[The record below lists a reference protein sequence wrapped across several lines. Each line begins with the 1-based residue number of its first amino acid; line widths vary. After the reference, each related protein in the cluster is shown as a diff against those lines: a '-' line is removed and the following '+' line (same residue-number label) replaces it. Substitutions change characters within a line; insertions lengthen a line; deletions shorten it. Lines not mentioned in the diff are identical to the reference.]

1 MLLALDTSTL
11 TLSLALVERDGTAAA
26 PGPVAVIASAD
37 HHPPARQSELLP
49 ATIEAMLSGAGVTL
63 GALDGIA
70 VGLGPGSF
78 TGLRIGVATAKA
90 LAYATGLRVGGA
102 SSLAAMALAG
112 PEGVPLLVTSVAR
125 RDDLYL
131 GHYLRRG
138 GTLETLSPETAMS
151 PEELAQ
157 AVLASPDALL
167 LGPALQGY
175 GERLCEL
182 GVPAARMIAGVNFA
196 RAANVAALTR
206 LPAVQSAEDL
216 FALEPNY
223 VRASEPERNPKFPPL
238 PGPPPVARIREV

>member
-11 TLSLALVERDGTAAA
+11 TLSLALVKRRGPVAS
-26 PGPVAVIASAD
+26 PGPVDVIAAVD

-49 ATIEAMLSGAGVTL
+49 AAIESLLAEAGVSLGSLSGL
-63 GALDGIA
+63 A

-90 LAYATGLRVGGA
+90 LAYATGLRVSGA
-102 SSLAAMALAG
+102 SSLAAMALEG

-138 GTLETLSPETAMS
+138 DSLEVLSPETALS
-151 PEELAQ
+151 PEALAER
-157 AVLASPDALL
+157 VLSMPDAKV

-175 GERLCEL
+175 GARLREL
-182 GVPAARMIAGVNFA
+182 GVPESQLFAGVDYA
-196 RAANVAALTR
+196 RAANVATLTAIPDAQTR
-206 LPAVQSAEDL
+206 EAL

-238 PGPPPVARIREV
+238 PGPPPVARIRES

>member
-11 TLSLALVERDGTAAA
+11 TLSVALVARRGPGLA
-26 PGPVAVIASAD
+26 PGPVDVIASED

-49 ATIEAMLSGAGVTL
+49 SAIASLLDRAGVKL
-63 GALDGIA
+63 EALEGIA

-90 LAYATGLRVGGA
+90 LAYATGLRVSGA
-102 SSLAAMALAG
+102 SSLAALALDG

-138 GTLETLSPETAMS
+138 DVLESLAPETAMS
-151 PEELAQ
+151 PEELAE
-157 AVLASPDALL
+157 LAQRTPGARI

-175 GERLCEL
+175 GERLREL
-182 GVPAARMIAGVNFA
+182 GVAAEQLVHGVDFA
-196 RAANVAALTR
+196 RAAHVAALTR
-206 LPAVQSAEDL
+206 LPEVQHREAL

-238 PGPPPVARIREV
+238 PGPPPLARIRDA